1 MENIEKIKLESP
13 IKIDGV
19 LVHELSLRKPK
30 VRDLLITGSKNYSE
44 AEREVRLIS
53 GLAEIPNEAVEEL
66 DLRDY
71 MKIQNWLKDFLS
83 VEARKN

>member
-1 MENIEKIKLESP
+1 MENIEKIKLENP

-19 LVHELSLRKPK
+19 QVHEISLRRPK
-30 VRDLLITGSKNYSE
+30 VRDLLIGGSKNYSE
-44 AEREVRLIS
+44 AEREVHLIAS
-53 GLAEIPNEAVEEL
+53 LAEIPNEAVEEL

-83 VEARKN
+83 VEAKKS